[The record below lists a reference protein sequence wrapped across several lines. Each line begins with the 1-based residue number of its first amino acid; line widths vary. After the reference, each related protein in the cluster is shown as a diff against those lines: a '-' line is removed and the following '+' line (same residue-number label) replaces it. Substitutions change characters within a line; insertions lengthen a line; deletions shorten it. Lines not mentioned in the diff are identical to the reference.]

1 MSEELEKMK
10 GQIIR
15 QVDGLE
21 QFSEQVTIKMESRDC
36 FVFYHDQSCCETVR
50 LEDFD
55 LEAEELE
62 GAIVLDA
69 YLETNSEDSTGIEYP
84 DSFTWSFYRI
94 VTNKGALCMRW
105 LGKSNGYYS
114 EEVDIKIIKMANLA
128 DYRRGC

>member
-10 GQIIR
+10 GQTIK

-21 QFSEQVTIKMESRDC
+21 KYSEQVSIKMNSGEC
-36 FVFYHDQSCCETVR
+36 FVFYHSQSCCETVQ

-84 DSFTWSFYRI
+84 NSFTWSFYRI
-94 VTNKGALCMRW
+94 VTNKGTLCMRW